1 MMQSISD
8 QSTSVDVITSAFNE
22 RECVPELFKRLN
34 NVFNKEK
41 NYKFRILI
49 VDNGSTDDTWE
60 IIQAES
66 LKNSDV
72 IGLRMSRNFS
82 LDAAFT
88 CGLDNAESDLAI
100 IMTSDLQDPPEA
112 ISELLRKY
120 ESGADQVLARIVSRD
135 SVPFI
140 RRMLSTLFYK
150 IAKHMTGGMLPE
162 SVSDFR
168 LVNKRTYQAIR
179 RLREN
184 HRFLRG
190 IGSWVGF
197 KTEYIE
203 IDRPKRFG
211 GESKWIKMS
220 LIKIIGQAARSIF
233 AYSATPLMF
242 VSTLGVGLSFIS
254 FTGVVISSVFWIT
267 NSVPFAGYGSII
279 GLVALGFS
287 LTMLSIGILAQYV
300 GLIYEEVK
308 RRPLYIV
315 SERRN

>member
-1 MMQSISD
+1 MNSEL
-8 QSTSVDVITSAFNE
+8 TTVDVITSAFNE
-22 RECVPELFKRLN
+22 EECVTELFRRLDQ
-34 NVFNKEK
+34 VFSKEK
-41 NYKFRILI
+41 DYRFRILI
-49 VDNGSTDDTWE
+49 VDNGSTDNTWE
-60 IIQAES
+60 IIKAKS
-66 LKNSDV
+66 LETTNV

-112 ISELLRKY
+112 ISELLRKH
-120 ESGADQVLARIVSRD
+120 EAGADQVLARIVSRA

-140 RRMLSTLFYK
+140 RRLLSILFYK
-150 IAKHMTGGMLPE
+150 IAKKMTGGMLPE

-168 LVNKRTYQAIR
+168 LVNKRTYHAIR
-179 RLREN
+179 RLRES

-197 KTEYIE
+197 KTEYID
-203 IDRPKRFG
+203 IKRPERFG
-211 GESKWIKMS
+211 GESKWINMS
-220 LIKIIGQAARSIF
+220 LIKIIGQAARSIL

-242 VSTLGVGLSFIS
+242 ISTLGVFLSFIS
-254 FTGVVISSVFWIT
+254 FIGVVISSVFWIT

-308 RRPLYIV
+308 QRPLYIV

>member
-1 MMQSISD
+1 MNSKLA
-8 QSTSVDVITSAFNE
+8 TVDVITSAFNE
-22 RECVPELFKRLN
+22 EECLPELFRRLDQ
-34 NVFNKEK
+34 VFSKEK
-41 NYKFRILI
+41 DYRFRILI
-49 VDNGSTDDTWE
+49 VDNGSTDSTWE
-60 IIQAES
+60 IIKAKS
-66 LKNSDV
+66 LGTTNV

-140 RRMLSTLFYK
+140 RRVLSKLFYK
-150 IAKHMTGGMLPE
+150 IAKQMTGGMLPE

-179 RLREN
+179 RLRES

-203 IDRPKRFG
+203 IDRPERFG
-211 GESKWIKMS
+211 GESKWINMS
-220 LIKIIGQAARSIF
+220 LIKIIGQASRSIF

-242 VSTLGVGLSFIS
+242 ISFLGVFLSFVS
-254 FTGVVISSVFWIT
+254 FFGVVISSVFWIT

-279 GLVALGFS
+279 GLVVLGFS
-287 LTMLSIGILAQYV
+287 LTMMSIGILAQYV

-308 RRPLYIV
+308 QRPLYIV
-315 SERRN
+315 SETNLNL

>member
-1 MMQSISD
+1 
-8 QSTSVDVITSAFNE
+8 
-22 RECVPELFKRLN
+22 
-34 NVFNKEK
+34 
-41 NYKFRILI
+41 
-49 VDNGSTDDTWE
+49 
-60 IIQAES
+60 
-66 LKNSDV
+66 
-72 IGLRMSRNFS
+72 
-82 LDAAFT
+82 
-88 CGLDNAESDLAI
+88 
-100 IMTSDLQDPPEA
+100 MTSDLQDPPEA
-112 ISELLRKY
+112 IPVLLRKY
-120 ESGADQVLARIVSRD
+120 ESGADQVMARIISRS

-140 RRMLSTLFYK
+140 RRILSSLFYK
-150 IAKHMTGGMLPE
+150 IAKYMTGGMLPE

-179 RLREN
+179 RLRES

-211 GESKWIKMS
+211 GESKWINMS
-220 LIKIIGQAARSIF
+220 IIKIVGQASRSIF

-242 VSTLGVGLSFIS
+242 ISTLGVFLSVISFI
-254 FTGVVISSVFWIT
+254 GVVISSVFWIT

-287 LTMLSIGILAQYV
+287 LTMMSIGILAQYV

-308 RRPLYIV
+308 QRPLYIV
-315 SERRN
+315 SESTLNS

>member
-1 MMQSISD
+1 MNSK
-8 QSTSVDVITSAFNE
+8 TTTVDIITSAFNE
-22 RECVPELFKRLN
+22 EECVPELFRRLN
-34 NVFNKEK
+34 EVFNKEK
-41 NYKFRILI
+41 SYKFRILI
-49 VDNGSTDDTWE
+49 VDNGSTDSTWE
-60 IIQAES
+60 IIKAES
-66 LKNSDV
+66 QKNSNV
-72 IGLRMSRNFS
+72 ISFRMSRNFS

-112 ISELLRKY
+112 IPALLRKY
-120 ESGADQVLARIVSRD
+120 ESGADQVLARIISRS
-135 SVPFI
+135 SVPII
-140 RRMLSTLFYK
+140 RRILSSLFYK
-150 IAKHMTGGMLPE
+150 IAKYMTGGMLPE

-179 RLREN
+179 RLRES

-203 IDRPKRFG
+203 IDRPERFG
-211 GESKWIKMS
+211 GESKWINMS
-220 LIKIIGQAARSIF
+220 ITKVIGQASRSIF

-242 VSTLGVGLSFIS
+242 ISTLGVFLSFIS
-254 FTGVVISSVFWIT
+254 FIGVLISSVYWIT
-267 NSVPFAGYGSII
+267 NSVPFAGYGSIV

-287 LTMLSIGILAQYV
+287 LTMMSIGILAQYV

-308 RRPLYIV
+308 QRPLYIV
-315 SERRN
+315 SERNN

>member
-1 MMQSISD
+1 MNSKI
-8 QSTSVDVITSAFNE
+8 TTVDIITSAFNE
-22 RECVPELFKRLN
+22 EECVPELFRRLN
-34 NVFNKEK
+34 KVFNNEK
-41 NYKFRILI
+41 SYQFRILI
-49 VDNGSTDDTWE
+49 VDNGSTDNTWE
-60 IIQAES
+60 IIKAES
-66 LKNSDV
+66 NKNTNV
-72 IGLRMSRNFS
+72 ISFRMSRNFS

-100 IMTSDLQDPPEA
+100 IMTSDLQDPPESIPA
-112 ISELLRKY
+112 LLRKY
-120 ESGADQVLARIVSRD
+120 ESGADQVLARIISRS

-140 RRMLSTLFYK
+140 RRILSSMFYK
-150 IAKHMTGGMLPE
+150 IAKYMTGGMLPE

-179 RLREN
+179 RLRES

-203 IDRPKRFG
+203 IDRPERFG
-211 GESKWIKMS
+211 GESKWISMS
-220 LIKIIGQAARSIF
+220 IIKIIGQASRSIF

-242 VSTLGVGLSFIS
+242 ISTLGVFLSVTSFI
-254 FTGVVISSVFWIT
+254 GVVVSSVFWIT

-287 LTMLSIGILAQYV
+287 LTMMSIGILAQYV

-308 RRPLYIV
+308 QRPLYIV
-315 SERRN
+315 SERNN